1 MPNMAAMQT
10 MVVGMIQPRSDRS
23 AESPSNP
30 WPGKS
35 VTGSREGSGALRGVL
50 TSTTPPPPPP
60 PSTTKIPLVVVV
72 VVVVVVEGS
81 ATTGSVRFKELWST
95 AGNRVLI
102 SLESVEE
109 NAVVVVVVV
118 SSLVVVVA
126 VVVVNDADADGVC
139 EECVEV
145 RPSQ

>member
-1 MPNMAAMQT
+1 M
-10 MVVGMIQPRSDRS
+10 
-23 AESPSNP
+23 
-30 WPGKS
+30 
-35 VTGSREGSGALRGVL
+35 
-50 TSTTPPPPPP
+50 
-60 PSTTKIPLVVVV
+60 
-72 VVVVVVEGS
+72 VVVEGS

-109 NAVVVVVVV
+109 NAVVVVVV
-118 SSLVVVVA
+118 SSLGVVVA

>member
-1 MPNMAAMQT
+1 
-10 MVVGMIQPRSDRS
+10 MIQPRSDRS

-50 TSTTPPPPPP
+50 TSTAPPPPPP
-60 PSTTKIPLVVVV
+60 PSTTKIPLV

-102 SLESVEE
+102 SLESVDE

-118 SSLVVVVA
+118 SSVVVVVV

-145 RPSQ
+145 RPSP